1 MGIWRAF
8 DKLPVYARY
17 FAAFFI
23 GFMIGAWV
31 L

>member
-1 MGIWRAF
+1 MGFLRAL

-17 FAAFFI
+17 FAAFWLGFI
-23 GFMIGAWV
+23 IGAWV